1 MVAPRFSL
9 GFRMLDGPVDFRSAI
24 VLSKISDG
32 QDELFG
38 KRPEG
43 YRTVAVRAANHLAGV

>member
-1 MVAPRFSL
+1 MDTDP
-9 GFRMLDGPVDFRSAI
+9 
-24 VLSKISDG
+24 
-32 QDELFG
+32 ELLQSRDVC

>member
-1 MVAPRFSL
+1 
-9 GFRMLDGPVDFRSAI
+9 MLDGPVDFRSAI

>member
-1 MVAPRFSL
+1 MAIAPSIRNSRALLAALHTTALARF
-9 GFRMLDGPVDFRSAI
+9 V
-24 VLSKISDG
+24 
-32 QDELFG
+32 G